1 MAKIQEKGKEKA
13 APFAQKVG
21 NYKLYLSFSRPKLS
35 FHYIFI
41 VLFIYFEHYAYFC
54 RRYKQKEII
63 AMRIKKKWFI
73 LMTVM
78 VIIAIAGLFAA
89 EPSFDCDFSKISAAD
104 VAWLITATIFVLM
117 MTPGLSFFYGGM
129 VGARNVIST
138 MLQSFIAMG
147 IITVLWVAFG
157 FSLCFGD
164 DIGGV
169 IGNPFSF
176 MMFHNVG
183 ADVYTTPT
191 GKILGGATIPLA
203 LYALFQMKFAI
214 ITPSLITGSFAE
226 RVRFSAYLFFMIFF
240 FVFIYCPL
248 AHATWHPD
256 GLFMQWGVIDF
267 AGGIV
272 VHASSG
278 IAALAGAIFLGRR
291 RTSTKDEE
299 PANIPFVLLGAA
311 LLWLGWFGF
320 NAGSSLHA
328 DGQAVKAF
336 LNTTTASATAMMTWI
351 FFDCL
356 RGRKPSAMGAAV
368 GCVVGLVACT
378 PSAGYVS
385 VGQTIFI
392 SFTIAIICNI
402 AVYWRSQS
410 RIDDALD
417 VFPTHG
423 TGGIVG
429 TVMTGIFIQEGLIAG
444 TTDGLIIFLYHIL
457 AVIIVFAYTFG
468 MSYFGYWLIDK
479 FIPMRVSIES
489 ERVGL
494 DISQHAEHYGLA
506 HFGDRELAEYDE
518 YIKSK
523 KK

>member
-1 MAKIQEKGKEKA
+1 M
-13 APFAQKVG
+13 
-21 NYKLYLSFSRPKLS
+21 
-35 FHYIFI
+35 
-41 VLFIYFEHYAYFC
+41 
-54 RRYKQKEII
+54 
-63 AMRIKKKWFI
+63 KKRWII
-73 LMTVM
+73 LMTAM
-78 VIIAIAGLFAA
+78 VIIAIAGIFAP
-89 EPSFDCDFSKISAAD
+89 EPSFDCDFSKIDAAD

-129 VGARNVIST
+129 VGAKNVIST

-147 IITVLWVAFG
+147 LISVLWVVIG

-164 DIGGV
+164 DIGGI
-169 IGNPFSF
+169 IGNPLSF
-176 MMFHNVG
+176 LMFQHVG
-183 ADVYTTPT
+183 ADTYITPT
-191 GKILGGATIPLA
+191 GKVLGGATIPLA

-248 AHATWHPD
+248 AHMTWHPD
-256 GLFMQWGVIDF
+256 GLFLKWGVVDF
-267 AGGIV
+267 AGGLV

-278 IAALAGAIFLGRR
+278 VAALAGAIFLGRR
-291 RTSTKDEE
+291 RTPTAHEE

-328 DGQAVKAF
+328 DGMAVKAF
-336 LNTTTASATAMMTWI
+336 LNTTSASATAMMTWI

-378 PSAGYVS
+378 PSAGYVT
-385 VGQTIFI
+385 VGQTMFI
-392 SFTIAIICNI
+392 AFVIAIICNI
-402 AVYWRSQS
+402 AVYWHAYNS
-410 RIDDALD
+410 IDDALD

-429 TVMTGIFIQEGLIAG
+429 TIMTGIFIQ
-444 TTDGLIIFLYHIL
+444 DGLISGTRQGVIVFLLHIL
-457 AVIIVFAYTFG
+457 AVAIVFVYTFG

-479 FIPMRVSIES
+479 CIPMRVSIES

-494 DISQHAEHYGLA
+494 DLSQHDEHYGLA
-506 HFGDRELAEYDE
+506 HFGEREIAEYE
-518 YIKSK
+518 EHIKNKNS
-523 KK
+523 